1 MARKKKL
8 INKTNVPQYAIEH
21 FARCVFDDIRAFYD
35 SEEGQREFA
44 AWKAEQAE
52 LKVRNKTA
60 RATDAAALAVFIDIS
75 FFLVLAVLTQG
86 VLTRRYENTHFRISR
101 NKQIIR
107 TRLPQGRFGSDYIAL
122 VRVTGLEPVR
132 RGHTPLKRAC
142 LPIPAHSHIC
152 PKFIVP
158 KYYIKTIP

>member
-122 VRVTGLEPVR
+122 
-132 RGHTPLKRAC
+132 
-142 LPIPAHSHIC
+142 
-152 PKFIVP
+152 
-158 KYYIKTIP
+158 